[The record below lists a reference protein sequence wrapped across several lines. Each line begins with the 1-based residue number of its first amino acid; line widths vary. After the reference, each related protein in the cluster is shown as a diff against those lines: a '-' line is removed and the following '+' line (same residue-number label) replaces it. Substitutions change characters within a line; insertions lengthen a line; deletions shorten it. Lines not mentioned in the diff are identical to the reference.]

1 MLLTSKIPDNDPC
14 SLPQKFLTMIHAPYL
29 KNTPCI
35 DLLILN
41 LEKYPYSA
49 LPDPECPLHRSLSSF
64 EKVLAIG
71 LKLNDLIPSLYD

>member
-1 MLLTSKIPDNDPC
+1 MLLISKIPDNDPC
-14 SLPQKFLTMIHAPYL
+14 SLPQKFLKMIHAPYL
-29 KNTPCI
+29 KNGPCI
-35 DLLILN
+35 DQLILN
-41 LEKYPYSA
+41 LEKSPYSA